1 MTFLKKIATINLN
14 SIKTEVNKSLLRDFV
29 QNEDLDFVF
38 LQEVLFE
45 DFSFLGSYRA
55 FVNISELD
63 KGTAIL
69 VRRNQ
74 GFRNII
80 YDPSGR
86 ILSIVCDDVNF
97 VNVYAHSGTNKKRE
111 RDDLF
116 RDEITPHVIKGN
128 CSHTVIGGDFN
139 CVLNKRDSRS
149 ATANLCQGLKD
160 LTTSMQLKDVA
171 SVRNGSNVEFTFHRA
186 GSASRLDRFY
196 VSAQFLEKVVDV
208 RTVPVAFSDHSAVV
222 MKFSVDQS
230 ALCQRG
236 RGYWKLNSSLLNKD
250 DISCRYVVDFY
261 QLKDRESYTR
271 NRSTWWNTVVK
282 PKTQFFFKNESRIF
296 NCRLNSAKSELY
308 ARMYEL
314 AAERQSGVDN
324 KNQLQEVKSE
334 LMRMELD
341 RLKFYGSRFPQ
352 TSMLEGEKMSVF
364 HVSNQMHKTNDGAQ
378 FQLRDGSDLVTD
390 SGRLKKKIEDFFT
403 RTFRAEDS
411 ACSESTAEA
420 LRDVTNSLDQQQQ
433 QDLTRPIDEA
443 ELKAVVADAAKKKS
457 PGPDGLSYEF
467 YSVYFEMLKNDLLE
481 LFNRYLD
488 GTLKP
493 PKEFTAGIITLIPKV
508 SKAEDLNE
516 FRPISMLNTD
526 YKLFT
531 KILANRLHA
540 VVGSLLGPGQVA
552 CTDNQSCTTNL
563 VDLRAIIAKAAE
575 SKRFKGF
582 LLSVDLEKAFDKV
595 NHVFLWKTLGKFG
608 IPERFINCI
617 KNLYASATSRIIFNG
632 ILTSDVK
639 IGSSVRQGC
648 PLSMVLFVLYIEG
661 LVRKISANI
670 RGVLL
675 SGKFIRVLAY
685 ADDLVIF
692 IRDDAEFD
700 LVLQIINSFAEASCI
715 RLNRAK
721 SAFLRIN
728 NAKSGPQQ
736 LREADEIKILG
747 VVFTEKWSTIVK
759 RNFDKLLGDI
769 QFRLSKHRTRN
780 LNLIERTWL
789 LNVFVLSKLWYICQV
804 FPPDNVHIAK
814 LRKIAGQFIWGSRQ
828 IFKVERKQLY
838 LDYEQGGIKLVDP
851 EAKAKALFIKTVLYG
866 TGKDQIE
873 DTTLL
878 NFSKKQALSR
888 NTREWL
894 DLALSLK
901 PNPTSTSVQT
911 LYRHFVNEN
920 RTTPKV
926 EQHFPAV
933 DWHQLW
939 ENLGHGFLSSE
950 SRSQMF
956 LLYNDLVVSKEKL
969 FKYNIGRLTDDLC
982 EWCGVPESN
991 EHKIK
996 HCVRSKEI
1004 WSWLEETLTDR
1015 LGICGDPEDVLS
1027 RQINERNRK
1036 EKAALWLTMFVMS
1049 YVVKKYPNTS
1059 LYCVQKGIRDSR
1071 WNNRNY
1077 FRQCFGNE
1085 LNVC

>member
-1 MTFLKKIATINLN
+1 MTFSKKIATINLN

-29 QNEDLDFVF
+29 QNEDLDFIF

-45 DFSFLGSYRA
+45 DFSFLGAYRA
-55 FVNISELD
+55 FVNISEHD

-69 VRRNQ
+69 VRKNQ
-74 GFRNII
+74 EFRNII

-86 ILSIVCDDVNF
+86 ILSIVCDDINL

-149 ATANLCQGLKD
+149 TSANLCQGLKD
-160 LTTSMQLKDVA
+160 LTTSMHLKDVA
-171 SVRNGSNVEFTFHRA
+171 NVRNGSNVEFTFHRA

-196 VSAQFLEKVVDV
+196 VSAQFLDKVVEI

-222 MKFSVDQS
+222 MKFLVDQS

-261 QLKDRESYTR
+261 QLKDREIYTR

-296 NCRLNSAKSELY
+296 NCRINSAKSELY
-308 ARMYEL
+308 AKMYDL
-314 AAERQSGVDN
+314 AAERRNGADN
-324 KNQLQEVKSE
+324 RNQLQEVKSE

-352 TSMLEGEKMSVF
+352 TSMLEGEKLSVF
-364 HVSNQMHKTNDGAQ
+364 HVSNQMHKGCDGSQ
-378 FQLRDGSDLVTD
+378 FQLRDGDDLITD
-390 SGRLKKKIEDFFT
+390 SKRLKKKIEDFFT
-403 RTFRAEDS
+403 GTFQAEDS
-411 ACSESTAEA
+411 ASLESSVEA
-420 LRDVTNSLDQQQQ
+420 LRDVSNSLDLQQQQ
-433 QDLTRPIDEA
+433 ELVRPIDEA
-443 ELKAVVADAAKKKS
+443 ELKAVVAGAAKKKS
-457 PGPDGLSYEF
+457 PGPDGISYEF
-467 YSVYFEMLKNDLLE
+467 YSVYFEMLKNDMLE

-488 GTLKP
+488 GSLKP

-508 SKAEDLNE
+508 NQADNLNE

-526 YKLFT
+526 YKIFT

-540 VVGSLLGPGQVA
+540 VVGDLLGAGQVA
-552 CTDNQSCTTNL
+552 CTVNQSCSTNL
-563 VDLRAIIAKAAE
+563 IDVRTIIAKAAE

-595 NHVFLWKTLGKFG
+595 NHVFLWKVLEKFG
-608 IPERFINCI
+608 VPERFINCI
-617 KNLYASATSRIIFNG
+617 KNLYESATSRIIFNG

-661 LVRKISANI
+661 LVRKLSANI

-685 ADDLVIF
+685 ADDLVIL

-721 SAFLRIN
+721 SAFIRIN
-728 NAKSGPQQ
+728 NAKGGPQQ
-736 LREADEIKILG
+736 FREADEIKILG
-747 VVFTEKWSTIVK
+747 VIFTERWSAIVK

-814 LRKIAGQFIWGSRQ
+814 LRKIAGQFIWGPRQ
-828 IFKVERKQLY
+828 IFKTERKQLY

-851 EAKAKALFIKTVLYG
+851 EAKAKALFIKTILYG
-866 TGKDQIE
+866 TGNNQVE

-894 DLALSLK
+894 ELAVSLK
-901 PNPTSTSVQT
+901 PNPMSTSVQT
-911 LYRHFVNEN
+911 LYRHFINEN

-926 EQHFPAV
+926 EERFPALN
-933 DWHQLW
+933 WNQLW
-939 ENLGHGFLSSE
+939 ENLGQSFLSSE
-950 SRSQMF
+950 CRSQMF
-956 LLYNDLVVSKEKL
+956 LLYNDLVISKEKL
-969 FKYNIGRLTDDLC
+969 VKYNIGRLQDDLC

-996 HCVRSKEI
+996 HCVKTEEI
-1004 WSWLEETLTDR
+1004 WQWLRRTLTDR
-1015 LGICGDPEDVLS
+1015 LGICGDPENVLT
-1027 RQINERNRK
+1027 RQINGRNQK
-1036 EKAALWLTMFVMS
+1036 EKAGLWLTIFVMS
-1049 YVVKKYPNTS
+1049 YIVKKYPKTS

-1071 WNNRNY
+1071 WNNRTY
-1077 FRQCFGNE
+1077 FKHCFGSE